1 MATRKS
7 RRTGD
12 AAQPDA
18 AAKPAKQPVK
28 LRTPTRKR
36 RRVGSEPLDEET
48 LAALSAAV
56 AAYLG
61 HTARIRHV
69 RLIHRAGPSLW
80 TQTARQGVQTAW
92 AALRSAP
99 HREVR

>member
-1 MATRKS
+1 MATRRSSKPA
-7 RRTGD
+7 GD
-12 AAQPDA
+12 AGNVPP
-18 AAKPAKQPVK
+18 KRKLTVK
-28 LRTPTRKR
+28 KR
-36 RRVGSEPLDEET
+36 RLAARPEPIDDET

-69 RLIHRAGPSLW
+69 RLIHRAGPNLW

-99 HREVR
+99 HREVGR

>member
-1 MATRKS
+1 MATRKP

-12 AAQPDA
+12 ATASG
-18 AAKPAKQPVK
+18 PAKGGQP
-28 LRTPTRKR
+28 RTPTRKR
-36 RRVGSEPLDEET
+36 RRVGSEPIDEET
-48 LAALSAAV
+48 LAALAAAV

-80 TQTARQGVQTAW
+80 SQTARQGVQTAW
-92 AALRSAP
+92 AALRAAP

>member
-1 MATRKS
+1 MATRKA
-7 RRTGD
+7 RRSEGNTGPIRS
-12 AAQPDA
+12 AG
-18 AAKPAKQPVK
+18 AAKV
-28 LRTPTRKR
+28 RTPTRKR
-36 RRVGSEPLDEET
+36 RRVGAEPLDEET
-48 LAALSAAV
+48 LAALAAAV

-92 AALRSAP
+92 AALRTAP
-99 HREVR
+99 HREVGR